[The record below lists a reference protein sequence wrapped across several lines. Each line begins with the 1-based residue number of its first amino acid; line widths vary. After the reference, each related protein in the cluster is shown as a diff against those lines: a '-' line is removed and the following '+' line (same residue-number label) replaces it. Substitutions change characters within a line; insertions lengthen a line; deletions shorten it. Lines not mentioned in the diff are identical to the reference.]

1 MGPGALVRGPLE
13 EEETNDAPT
22 PGEDGDVRDDV
33 GCFGPIG
40 VEGVDEEEVE
50 AEAMEALEAAPPNG
64 PEAGTGGS
72 GPPLILEG
80 NVPREAASGSREAWV
95 AAAAPLA
102 LDAALAGRICGKDG
116 NGEGAEESTAEGVM
130 NIERVPSKRP
140 PKSGSAFDLGTA
152 GGGDT
157 GGLPFASRCVEVIG
171 LEGND
176 DDEGPAPGD
185 WGGSDG
191 GPFINLLGRAGAG
204 DGVGCG
210 GRIVACGAADAGRAG
225 SEAGLRSSSSFGMYA
240 GRGGPVGAGMN
251 FLSAFLMSGLSDSSS
266 RNRCLS

>member
-1 MGPGALVRGPLE
+1 MGPGTLVRGPLE

-33 GCFGPIG
+33 GGFGPIG

-157 GGLPFASRCVEVIG
+157 GGLPFASR
-171 LEGND
+171 
-176 DDEGPAPGD
+176 
-185 WGGSDG
+185 
-191 GPFINLLGRAGAG
+191 
-204 DGVGCG
+204 
-210 GRIVACGAADAGRAG
+210 
-225 SEAGLRSSSSFGMYA
+225 
-240 GRGGPVGAGMN
+240 
-251 FLSAFLMSGLSDSSS
+251 
-266 RNRCLS
+266 